1 MGRSRSQATR
11 SKQSQQ
17 SERDTPRGNAIWA
30 QDPIPYILTLWCVSR
45 IILTGIGVGA
55 RSWGVFGHKLLM
67 SSGYEWLDIW
77 IAWDSRWYY
86 PIAYV
91 GYLATPADPHGFSA
105 WAFFPLYPWIT
116 RAVAVVVGNTYI
128 AALLVSNVSL
138 LIGAWFLY
146 KLVEQYHNGAM
157 ARRAVLFLF
166 LFPTAYVFSCL
177 MTEGL
182 FLALSVGA
190 WYYASQRNWLLAGAL
205 GMASAMTRMV
215 GLVMAPLLALEYLR
229 QRQWHLARIRPD
241 VLWIGLVPVGLGV
254 VMATGY
260 TLTDNPWKFV
270 DAQNVWGTRSNP
282 LWTLWKS
289 LETAWQSPLVL
300 RDAAHNS
307 PLAMGYGAILA
318 IVATGV
324 LLWGRKQIG
333 MLLCLWS
340 VAHILISFASNSLSA
355 HSMPRFLS
363 VIFPLYLILA
373 SWRMRSVAFV
383 ITVAAL
389 ILLQAATFA
398 LWTLSWKVA
407 M

>member
-1 MGRSRSQATR
+1 M
-11 SKQSQQ
+11 
-17 SERDTPRGNAIWA
+17 
-30 QDPIPYILTLWCVSR
+30 
-45 IILTGIGVGA
+45 
-55 RSWGVFGHKLLM
+55 
-67 SSGYEWLDIW
+67 
-77 IAWDSRWYY
+77 
-86 PIAYV
+86 
-91 GYLATPADPHGFSA
+91 
-105 WAFFPLYPWIT
+105 
-116 RAVAVVVGNTYI
+116 VVGNTYI

-177 MTEGL
+177 LTEGL

-307 PLAMGYGAILA
+307 PLAMGYGAISA
-318 IVATGV
+318 IVAIGV

-340 VAHILISFASNSLSA
+340 LAQILISLASHIRSA
-355 HSMPRFLS
+355 QSMPRYLA
-363 VIFPLYLILA
+363 VIFPLFMILA
-373 SWRMRSVAFV
+373 SWRMSSVAFV